1 MSIDIEQFHGV
12 FFDESDEHL
21 DDMEQLLMSLD
32 IESPDPEELN
42 SIFRAA
48 HSIKG
53 GSGIFGFDALM
64 NLTHVME
71 NLLDKARNNELSI
84 TADIVNVLLE
94 TLDVLK
100 DTLNAYRDETP
111 VPEDSIAQRIK
122 ILNEVINGQT
132 TDTASDSSGA
142 PSVQNENTQN
152 ESLQDDSFGFFDDE
166 PGDPAS
172 DSDDSFGFFDDEPVN
187 EVSQEETIQSN
198 SEDDEGFGFFDDALD
213 ESNLTQETSTQKSV
227 KEDEGFGFFDDEETL
242 NTTDMSQTDKSGSA
256 VAGTT
261 KTGEHQGFGFFEDA
275 PSASNINTSLES
287 ASGNN
292 AQSANTP
299 SNTATTSSNVKAP
312 TSGAAPTSTQAKTPS
327 KPPAKK
333 STARESASIRVD
345 TTKIDAMVNL
355 VGELVITQSMLSM
368 IGQDVEGQVGERLQ
382 LAIDELQRNTREIQE
397 SVMSMRMLP
406 LTATFNRFP
415 RLVRDLAGK
424 LGKQV
429 ELVLQ
434 GGSTEIDKS
443 LIEKIV
449 DPLTHLVRNS
459 IDHGIETPEK
469 RAAAGKPEKGTVI
482 LSAEQKG
489 GSIIISIIDD
499 GGGLHRDKIL
509 DKARSNG
516 LAVSDDMPDSEVW
529 QLIFQPGFST
539 AEAITDVS
547 GRGVGMDVVRR
558 NIESIGGRIDIESS
572 AGEGSAFF
580 IHLPLTLAIV
590 DGMCVSVGKQ
600 IFVIP
605 LLNIIESFQP
615 TKQQLKTLGNDTVL
629 YIRDQYWPLVPL
641 YDFMEVEG
649 AALSPTEGIVVLLE
663 SSKKRFG
670 ILVDALVGQQQV
682 VIKSLEEHYRKV
694 AGIAGATIMGDGK
707 VALIIDADSIA
718 TTYTSSQI
726 EELLS

>member
-1 MSIDIEQFHGV
+1 MSIDIEQFHSV
-12 FFDESDEHL
+12 FFEESEEHL
-21 DDMEQLLMSLD
+21 DDMEQLLMGLNVD
-32 IESPDPEELN
+32 APDPEELN

-71 NLLDKARNNELSI
+71 NLLDKARNGELSV
-84 TADIVNVLLE
+84 TTEIVNVLLE

-100 DTLNAYRDETP
+100 ATLTAYRQQSP
-111 VPEDSIAQRIK
+111 VPEDDIAQRITV
-122 ILNEVINGQT
+122 LNAAIDGQVQ
-132 TDTASDSSGA
+132 SGA
-142 PSVQNENTQN
+142 SGDKSPHTTAE
-152 ESLQDDSFGFFDDE
+152 DDDGFGFFDDDDTAQNPSAVVTE
-166 PGDPAS
+166 T
-172 DSDDSFGFFDDEPVN
+172 SDDSFGFFD
-187 EVSQEETIQSN
+187 EEDVQPQSK
-198 SEDDEGFGFFDDALD
+198 SSVHEDDGFGFFDDVALPANAENKVPSIAPKD
-213 ESNLTQETSTQKSV
+213 ESPAES
-227 KEDEGFGFFDDEETL
+227 
-242 NTTDMSQTDKSGSA
+242 NTPKPLSNKPTPT
-256 VAGTT
+256 
-261 KTGEHQGFGFFEDA
+261 A
-275 PSASNINTSLES
+275 PKNTSE
-287 ASGNN
+287 
-292 AQSANTP
+292 ANQ
-299 SNTATTSSNVKAP
+299 
-312 TSGAAPTSTQAKTPS
+312 QAKPVAS
-327 KPPAKK
+327 
-333 STARESASIRVD
+333 RETVSIRVD

-368 IGQDVEGQVGERLQ
+368 IGHEVDGQIGERLQ

-415 RLVRDLAGK
+415 RLVRDLASK
-424 LGKQV
+424 LGKKV

-434 GGSTEIDKS
+434 GGNTEIDKS
-443 LIEKIV
+443 LIEKLV

-459 IDHGIETPEK
+459 IDHGIESPSA
-469 RAAAGKPEKGTVI
+469 RRSNGKSETGTVI

-499 GGGLHRDKIL
+499 GGGLHREKIL

-516 LAVSDDMPDSEVW
+516 LSVSDDMPDSAVW

-539 AEAITDVS
+539 ADAITDVS

-558 NIESIGGRIDIESS
+558 NIESIGGRIEIESN

-590 DGMCVSVGKQ
+590 DGMCVSVGEQ

-605 LLNIIESFQP
+605 LLNIVESFQP
-615 TKQQLKTLGNDTVL
+615 QKHQLKTLGNDTVL
-629 YIRDQYWPLVPL
+629 YVRDQYWPLVPL
-641 YDFMEVEG
+641 YDFMDVDG
-649 AALSPTEGIVVLLE
+649 AQKSATEGIVVLLE

-682 VIKSLEEHYRKV
+682 VIKSLELHYRKV

-718 TTYTSSQI
+718 TTYTSSQL

>member
-32 IESPDPEELN
+32 VESPDPEELN

-71 NLLDKARNNELSI
+71 NLLDKARNNELSV

-111 VPEDSIAQRIK
+111 VPEDSIAERIK
-122 ILNEVINGQT
+122 ILNGVINGQY
-132 TDTASDSSGA
+132 TDPAPGDGDDSSEV
-142 PSVQNENTQN
+142 SVNAQNENA
-152 ESLQDDSFGFFDDE
+152 QDDSFGFFDDE
-166 PGDPAS
+166 PNSAIEAA
-172 DSDDSFGFFDDEPVN
+172 DDSFGFFDDEPVN
-187 EVSQEETIQSN
+187 EVLSHGDNTK
-198 SEDDEGFGFFDDALD
+198 SENNDDD
-213 ESNLTQETSTQKSV
+213 
-227 KEDEGFGFFDDEETL
+227 GFGFFDDEISNNTVDAQTETT
-242 NTTDMSQTDKSGSA
+242 NAETA
-256 VAGTT
+256 EV
-261 KTGEHQGFGFFEDA
+261 EQGFGFFEDA
-275 PSASNINTSLES
+275 PSATNINTSLEI
-287 ASGNN
+287 ASSNN
-292 AQSANTP
+292 AQSASTQL
-299 SNTATTSSNVKAP
+299 NTATTSNNDKAP
-312 TSGAAPTSTQAKTPS
+312 TTGVAPTTTQAKTPP

-459 IDHGIETPEK
+459 IDHGIEMPDK
-469 RAAAGKPEKGTVI
+469 RVAAGKPEKGTVI

-516 LAVSDDMPDSEVW
+516 LTVSDDMPDSEVW

-641 YDFMEVEG
+641 YDFMEVED

-670 ILVDALVGQQQV
+670 VLVDALVGQQQV

>member
-32 IESPDPEELN
+32 VESPDPEELN

-71 NLLDKARNNELSI
+71 NLLDKARNNELSV

-111 VPEDSIAQRIK
+111 VPEDSIAERIK
-122 ILNEVINGQT
+122 ILNGVINGQS
-132 TDTASDSSGA
+132 TDLAPGDGDDASEV
-142 PSVQNENTQN
+142 SVNAQN
-152 ESLQDDSFGFFDDE
+152 ESAQDDSFGFFDDE
-166 PGDPAS
+166 PNSAIEAA
-172 DSDDSFGFFDDEPVN
+172 DDSFGFFDNEPVN
-187 EVSQEETIQSN
+187 EALSHGDNTK
-198 SEDDEGFGFFDDALD
+198 SENNDDD
-213 ESNLTQETSTQKSV
+213 
-227 KEDEGFGFFDDEETL
+227 GFGFFDDEISKNTVDAQTETT
-242 NTTDMSQTDKSGSA
+242 NAETA
-256 VAGTT
+256 EV
-261 KTGEHQGFGFFEDA
+261 EQGFGFFEDA
-275 PSASNINTSLES
+275 PSATNINTSLEI
-287 ASGNN
+287 ASSNN
-292 AQSANTP
+292 AQSASTQ
-299 SNTATTSSNVKAP
+299 SNTATTSNNDKAP
-312 TSGAAPTSTQAKTPS
+312 TSGVAPTTTQAKTPP

-459 IDHGIETPEK
+459 IDHGIEMPDK
-469 RAAAGKPEKGTVI
+469 RVAAGKPEKGTVI

-516 LAVSDDMPDSEVW
+516 LTVSDDMPDSEVW

-641 YDFMEVEG
+641 YDFMEVED

-670 ILVDALVGQQQV
+670 VLVDALVGQQQV

>member
-32 IESPDPEELN
+32 VESPDPEELN

-71 NLLDKARNNELSI
+71 NLLDKARNNELSV

-111 VPEDSIAQRIK
+111 VPEDSIAERIK
-122 ILNEVINGQT
+122 ILNGVINGQS
-132 TDTASDSSGA
+132 TDLAPGDGDDASEV
-142 PSVQNENTQN
+142 SVNAQN
-152 ESLQDDSFGFFDDE
+152 ESAQDDSFGFFDDE
-166 PGDPAS
+166 PNSAIEAA
-172 DSDDSFGFFDDEPVN
+172 DDSFGFFDDEPVN
-187 EVSQEETIQSN
+187 EALSHGDNTK
-198 SEDDEGFGFFDDALD
+198 SENNDDD
-213 ESNLTQETSTQKSV
+213 
-227 KEDEGFGFFDDEETL
+227 GFGFFDDEISKNTVDAQTETT
-242 NTTDMSQTDKSGSA
+242 NAETA
-256 VAGTT
+256 EV
-261 KTGEHQGFGFFEDA
+261 EQGFGFFEDA
-275 PSASNINTSLES
+275 PSATNINTSLEI
-287 ASGNN
+287 ASSNN
-292 AQSANTP
+292 AQSASTQL
-299 SNTATTSSNVKAP
+299 NTATTSNNDKAP
-312 TSGAAPTSTQAKTPS
+312 TSGVAPTTTQAKTPP

-459 IDHGIETPEK
+459 IDHGIEMPDK
-469 RAAAGKPEKGTVI
+469 RVAAGKPEKGTVI

-516 LAVSDDMPDSEVW
+516 LTVSDDMPDSEVW

-641 YDFMEVEG
+641 YDFMEVED

-670 ILVDALVGQQQV
+670 VLVDALVGQQQV

>member
-32 IESPDPEELN
+32 VESPDPEELN

-71 NLLDKARNNELSI
+71 NLLDKARNNELSV

-111 VPEDSIAQRIK
+111 VPEDSIAERIK
-122 ILNEVINGQT
+122 ILNGLINGQS
-132 TDTASDSSGA
+132 TDAASGDGDDASEV
-142 PSVQNENTQN
+142 SVNAQN
-152 ESLQDDSFGFFDDE
+152 ESAQDDSFGFFDDE
-166 PGDPAS
+166 PNSAIEAA
-172 DSDDSFGFFDDEPVN
+172 DDSFGFFDNEPVN
-187 EVSQEETIQSN
+187 EALSHGDNTK
-198 SEDDEGFGFFDDALD
+198 SENNDDD
-213 ESNLTQETSTQKSV
+213 
-227 KEDEGFGFFDDEETL
+227 GFGFFDDEISKNTVDAQTETT
-242 NTTDMSQTDKSGSA
+242 NAETA
-256 VAGTT
+256 EV
-261 KTGEHQGFGFFEDA
+261 EQGFGFFEDA
-275 PSASNINTSLES
+275 PSATNINTSLEI
-287 ASGNN
+287 ASSNN
-292 AQSANTP
+292 AQSASTQL
-299 SNTATTSSNVKAP
+299 NTATTSNNDKAP
-312 TSGAAPTSTQAKTPS
+312 TTGVAPTTTQAKTPP

-459 IDHGIETPEK
+459 IDHGIEMPDK
-469 RAAAGKPEKGTVI
+469 RVAAGKPEKGTVI

-516 LAVSDDMPDSEVW
+516 LTVSDDMPDSEVW

-641 YDFMEVEG
+641 YDFMEVED

-670 ILVDALVGQQQV
+670 VLVDALVGQQQV

>member
-32 IESPDPEELN
+32 VESPDPEELN

-71 NLLDKARNNELSI
+71 NLLDKARNNELSV

-111 VPEDSIAQRIK
+111 VPEDSIAERIK
-122 ILNEVINGQT
+122 ILNGVINGQY
-132 TDTASDSSGA
+132 TDPAPGDGDDSSEV
-142 PSVQNENTQN
+142 SVNAQN
-152 ESLQDDSFGFFDDE
+152 ESAQDDSFGFFDDE
-166 PGDPAS
+166 PNSAIEAA
-172 DSDDSFGFFDDEPVN
+172 DDSFGFFDDEPVYEALSHGDN
-187 EVSQEETIQSN
+187 TK
-198 SEDDEGFGFFDDALD
+198 SENNDDD
-213 ESNLTQETSTQKSV
+213 
-227 KEDEGFGFFDDEETL
+227 GFGFFDDEISN
-242 NTTDMSQTDKSGSA
+242 NTVGAQTA
-256 VAGTT
+256 TT
-261 KTGEHQGFGFFEDA
+261 KAETAEVEQGFGFFEDA
-275 PSASNINTSLES
+275 PSATNINTSLEI
-287 ASGNN
+287 ASSNN
-292 AQSANTP
+292 AQSASTQL
-299 SNTATTSSNVKAP
+299 NTATTSNNDKAP
-312 TSGAAPTSTQAKTPS
+312 TSGVAPTTTQAKTPP

-459 IDHGIETPEK
+459 IDHGIEMPDK
-469 RAAAGKPEKGTVI
+469 RVAAGKPEKGTVI

-516 LAVSDDMPDSEVW
+516 LTVSDDMPDSEVW

-641 YDFMEVEG
+641 YDFMEVED

-670 ILVDALVGQQQV
+670 VLVDALVGQQQV

>member
-1 MSIDIEQFHGV
+1 MSIDIEQFHSV

-32 IESPDPEELN
+32 VESPDPEELN

-71 NLLDKARNNELSI
+71 NLLDKARNNELSV

-100 DTLNAYRDETP
+100 DTLNAYRDETS
-111 VPEDSIAQRIK
+111 VPQESIDERIK
-122 ILNEVINGQT
+122 ILNDALNGQSAEFT
-132 TDTASDSSGA
+132 PNGASEEISS
-142 PSVQNENTQN
+142 NTQA
-152 ESLQDDSFGFFDDE
+152 ESIEDDGFGFFDDE
-166 PGDPAS
+166 PSEAS
-172 DSDDSFGFFDDEPVN
+172 SATDN
-187 EVSQEETIQSN
+187 
-198 SEDDEGFGFFDDALD
+198 GFGFFDEEPVHNQSSETT
-213 ESNLTQETSTQKSV
+213 ESSSQA
-227 KEDEGFGFFDDEETL
+227 DEGFGFFDDEETHSNL
-242 NTTDMSQTDKSGSA
+242 VEPQTKKSDAAKAESDD
-256 VAGTT
+256 
-261 KTGEHQGFGFFEDA
+261 EEDSQGFGFFEDV
-275 PSASNINTSLES
+275 PSARHINTAANTTTGPKS
-287 ASGNN
+287 
-292 AQSANTP
+292 QSAKTLRDSVNDDKA
-299 SNTATTSSNVKAP
+299 SLSGVASSKAP
-312 TSGAAPTSTQAKTPS
+312 AKNKPKPS
-327 KPPAKK
+327 AKK

-368 IGQDVEGQVGERLQ
+368 IGQDVEGQIGERLQ

-459 IDHGIETPEK
+459 IDHGIEMPDK
-469 RAAAGKPEKGTVI
+469 RVAAGKPEKGTVI

-641 YDFMEVEG
+641 YDFMEVEE

-670 ILVDALVGQQQV
+670 VLVDALVGQQQV

>member
-32 IESPDPEELN
+32 VESPDPEELN

-71 NLLDKARNNELSI
+71 NLLDKARNNELSV

-111 VPEDSIAQRIK
+111 VPEDSIAERIK
-122 ILNEVINGQT
+122 ILNGVINGQS
-132 TDTASDSSGA
+132 TDAAPGDGDDASEV
-142 PSVQNENTQN
+142 SVNAQN
-152 ESLQDDSFGFFDDE
+152 ESAQDDSFGFFDDE
-166 PGDPAS
+166 PNSAIEAA
-172 DSDDSFGFFDDEPVN
+172 DDSFGFFDNEPVN
-187 EVSQEETIQSN
+187 EALSHGDNTK
-198 SEDDEGFGFFDDALD
+198 SENNDDD
-213 ESNLTQETSTQKSV
+213 
-227 KEDEGFGFFDDEETL
+227 GFGFFDDEISN
-242 NTTDMSQTDKSGSA
+242 NTVDAQTE
-256 VAGTT
+256 TT
-261 KTGEHQGFGFFEDA
+261 KAETAGVEQGFGFFEDA
-275 PSASNINTSLES
+275 PSATNINTSLEI
-287 ASGNN
+287 ASSNN
-292 AQSANTP
+292 AQSASTQL
-299 SNTATTSSNVKAP
+299 NTATTSNNDKAP
-312 TSGAAPTSTQAKTPS
+312 TSGVAPTTTQAKTPP

-459 IDHGIETPEK
+459 IDHGIEMPDK
-469 RAAAGKPEKGTVI
+469 RVAAGKPEKGTVI

-516 LAVSDDMPDSEVW
+516 LTVSDDMPDSEVW

-641 YDFMEVEG
+641 YDFMEVED

-670 ILVDALVGQQQV
+670 VLVDALVGQQQV

>member
-32 IESPDPEELN
+32 VESPDPEELN

-71 NLLDKARNNELSI
+71 NLLDKARNNELSV

-111 VPEDSIAQRIK
+111 VPEDSIAERIK
-122 ILNEVINGQT
+122 ILNGVINGQS
-132 TDTASDSSGA
+132 TDLAPGDGDDASEV
-142 PSVQNENTQN
+142 SVNAQN
-152 ESLQDDSFGFFDDE
+152 ESAQDDSFGFFDDE
-166 PGDPAS
+166 PNSAIEAA
-172 DSDDSFGFFDDEPVN
+172 DDSFGFFDNEPVN
-187 EVSQEETIQSN
+187 EALSHGDNTK
-198 SEDDEGFGFFDDALD
+198 SENNDDD
-213 ESNLTQETSTQKSV
+213 
-227 KEDEGFGFFDDEETL
+227 GFGFFDDEISKNTVDAQTETT
-242 NTTDMSQTDKSGSA
+242 NAETA
-256 VAGTT
+256 EV
-261 KTGEHQGFGFFEDA
+261 EQGFGFFEDA
-275 PSASNINTSLES
+275 PSATNINTSLEI
-287 ASGNN
+287 ASSNN
-292 AQSANTP
+292 AQSASTQ
-299 SNTATTSSNVKAP
+299 SNTATTSNNDKAP
-312 TSGAAPTSTQAKTPS
+312 TSGVAPTTTQAKTPP

-459 IDHGIETPEK
+459 IDHGIEMPDK
-469 RAAAGKPEKGTVI
+469 RVAAGKPEKGTVI

-516 LAVSDDMPDSEVW
+516 LTVSDDMPDSEVW

-572 AGEGSAFF
+572 VGEGSAFF

-641 YDFMEVEG
+641 YDFMEVED

-670 ILVDALVGQQQV
+670 VLVDALVGQQQV

>member
-32 IESPDPEELN
+32 VESPDPEELN

-71 NLLDKARNNELSI
+71 NLLDKARNNELSV

-111 VPEDSIAQRIK
+111 VPEDSIAERIK
-122 ILNEVINGQT
+122 ILNGVINGQS
-132 TDTASDSSGA
+132 TDAASGDGDDASEV
-142 PSVQNENTQN
+142 SVNAQN
-152 ESLQDDSFGFFDDE
+152 ESAQDDSFGFFDDE
-166 PGDPAS
+166 PNSAIEAA
-172 DSDDSFGFFDDEPVN
+172 DDSFGFFDDEPVN
-187 EVSQEETIQSN
+187 EVLSHGDNTK
-198 SEDDEGFGFFDDALD
+198 SENNDDD
-213 ESNLTQETSTQKSV
+213 
-227 KEDEGFGFFDDEETL
+227 GFGFFDDEISN
-242 NTTDMSQTDKSGSA
+242 NTVDAQTE
-256 VAGTT
+256 TT
-261 KTGEHQGFGFFEDA
+261 KAETAGVEQGFGFFEDA
-275 PSASNINTSLES
+275 PSATNINTSLEI
-287 ASGNN
+287 ASSNN
-292 AQSANTP
+292 AQSASTQL
-299 SNTATTSSNVKAP
+299 NTATTSNNDKAP
-312 TSGAAPTSTQAKTPS
+312 TTGVAPTTTQAKTPP

-459 IDHGIETPEK
+459 IDHGIEMPDK
-469 RAAAGKPEKGTVI
+469 RVAAGKPEKGTVI

-516 LAVSDDMPDSEVW
+516 LTVSDDMPDSEVW

-641 YDFMEVEG
+641 YDFMEVED

-670 ILVDALVGQQQV
+670 VLVDALVGQQQV

>member
-32 IESPDPEELN
+32 VESPDPEELN

-71 NLLDKARNNELSI
+71 NLLDKARNNELSV

-111 VPEDSIAQRIK
+111 VPEDSIAERIK
-122 ILNEVINGQT
+122 ILNGVINGQS
-132 TDTASDSSGA
+132 TDLAPGDGDDASEV
-142 PSVQNENTQN
+142 SVNAQN
-152 ESLQDDSFGFFDDE
+152 ESAQDDSFGFFDDE
-166 PGDPAS
+166 PNSAIEAA
-172 DSDDSFGFFDDEPVN
+172 DDSFGFFDNEPVN
-187 EVSQEETIQSN
+187 EALSHGDNTK
-198 SEDDEGFGFFDDALD
+198 SENNDDD
-213 ESNLTQETSTQKSV
+213 
-227 KEDEGFGFFDDEETL
+227 GFGFFDDEISKNTVDAQTETT
-242 NTTDMSQTDKSGSA
+242 NAETA
-256 VAGTT
+256 EV
-261 KTGEHQGFGFFEDA
+261 EQGFGFFEDA
-275 PSASNINTSLES
+275 PSATNINTSLEI
-287 ASGNN
+287 ASSNN
-292 AQSANTP
+292 AQSASTQ
-299 SNTATTSSNVKAP
+299 SNTATTSNNDKAP
-312 TSGAAPTSTQAKTPS
+312 TSGVAPTTTQAKTPP

-355 VGELVITQSMLSM
+355 VGELVITQSMLSL

-459 IDHGIETPEK
+459 IDHGIEMPDK
-469 RAAAGKPEKGTVI
+469 RVAAGKPEKGTVI

-516 LAVSDDMPDSEVW
+516 LTVSDDMPDSEVW

-641 YDFMEVEG
+641 YDFMEVED

-670 ILVDALVGQQQV
+670 VLVDALVGQQQV

>member
-32 IESPDPEELN
+32 VESPDPEELN

-71 NLLDKARNNELSI
+71 NLLDKARNNELSV

-111 VPEDSIAQRIK
+111 VPEDSIAERIK
-122 ILNEVINGQT
+122 ILNGVINGQY
-132 TDTASDSSGA
+132 TDPAPGDGDDSSEV
-142 PSVQNENTQN
+142 SVNAQNENA
-152 ESLQDDSFGFFDDE
+152 QDDSFGFFDDE
-166 PGDPAS
+166 PNSAIEAA
-172 DSDDSFGFFDDEPVN
+172 DDSFGFFDDEPVN
-187 EVSQEETIQSN
+187 EVLSHGDNTK
-198 SEDDEGFGFFDDALD
+198 SENNDDD
-213 ESNLTQETSTQKSV
+213 
-227 KEDEGFGFFDDEETL
+227 GFGFFDDEISN
-242 NTTDMSQTDKSGSA
+242 NTVDAQTE
-256 VAGTT
+256 TT
-261 KTGEHQGFGFFEDA
+261 KAETAGVEQGFGFFEDA
-275 PSASNINTSLES
+275 PSATNINTSLEI
-287 ASGNN
+287 ASSNN
-292 AQSANTP
+292 AQSASTQL
-299 SNTATTSSNVKAP
+299 NTATTSNNDKAP
-312 TSGAAPTSTQAKTPS
+312 TTGVAPTTTQAKTPT
-327 KPPAKK
+327 KPSAKK

-459 IDHGIETPEK
+459 IDHGIEMPDK
-469 RAAAGKPEKGTVI
+469 RVAAGKPEKGTVI

-516 LAVSDDMPDSEVW
+516 LTVSDDMPDSEVW

-641 YDFMEVEG
+641 YDFMEVED

-670 ILVDALVGQQQV
+670 VLVDALVGQQQV

>member
-32 IESPDPEELN
+32 VESPDPEELN

-71 NLLDKARNNELSI
+71 NLLDKARNNELSV

-111 VPEDSIAQRIK
+111 VPEDSIAERIK
-122 ILNEVINGQT
+122 ILNGVINGQS
-132 TDTASDSSGA
+132 TDAASGDGDDASEV
-142 PSVQNENTQN
+142 SVNAQN
-152 ESLQDDSFGFFDDE
+152 ESAQDDSFGFFDDE
-166 PGDPAS
+166 PNSAIEAA
-172 DSDDSFGFFDDEPVN
+172 DDSFGFFDDEPVN
-187 EVSQEETIQSN
+187 EVLSHGDNTK
-198 SEDDEGFGFFDDALD
+198 SENNDDD
-213 ESNLTQETSTQKSV
+213 
-227 KEDEGFGFFDDEETL
+227 GFGFFDDEIS
-242 NTTDMSQTDKSGSA
+242 NNIVDAQTE
-256 VAGTT
+256 TT
-261 KTGEHQGFGFFEDA
+261 KAETAGVEQGFGFFEDA
-275 PSASNINTSLES
+275 PSATNINTSLEI
-287 ASGNN
+287 ASSNN
-292 AQSANTP
+292 AQSASTQL
-299 SNTATTSSNVKAP
+299 NTATTSNNDKAP
-312 TSGAAPTSTQAKTPS
+312 TTGVAPTTTQAKTPP

-459 IDHGIETPEK
+459 IDHGIEMPDK
-469 RAAAGKPEKGTVI
+469 RVAAGKPEKGTVI

-516 LAVSDDMPDSEVW
+516 LTVSDDMPDSEVW

-641 YDFMEVEG
+641 YDFMEVED

-670 ILVDALVGQQQV
+670 VLVDALVGQQQV

>member
-142 PSVQNENTQN
+142 PSVQSENTQN

-172 DSDDSFGFFDDEPVN
+172 DSDDSFGFFDDEPLN

-242 NTTDMSQTDKSGSA
+242 NTTDMSQTDKSGSP

-261 KTGEHQGFGFFEDA
+261 KAEEHQGFGFFEDA

-299 SNTATTSSNVKAP
+299 SNTATTSSSIKAP

>member
-32 IESPDPEELN
+32 VESPDPEELN

-71 NLLDKARNNELSI
+71 NLLDKARNNELSV

-111 VPEDSIAQRIK
+111 VPEDSIAERIK
-122 ILNEVINGQT
+122 ILNGVINGQY
-132 TDTASDSSGA
+132 TDPAPGDGDDSSEV
-142 PSVQNENTQN
+142 SVNAQNENA
-152 ESLQDDSFGFFDDE
+152 QDDSFGFFDDE
-166 PGDPAS
+166 PNSAIEAA
-172 DSDDSFGFFDDEPVN
+172 DDSFGFFDNEPVN
-187 EVSQEETIQSN
+187 EALSHGDNTK
-198 SEDDEGFGFFDDALD
+198 SENNDDD
-213 ESNLTQETSTQKSV
+213 
-227 KEDEGFGFFDDEETL
+227 GFGFFDDEISNNTVDAQTETT
-242 NTTDMSQTDKSGSA
+242 NAETA
-256 VAGTT
+256 EV
-261 KTGEHQGFGFFEDA
+261 EQGFGFFEDA
-275 PSASNINTSLES
+275 PSATNINTSLEI
-287 ASGNN
+287 ASSNN
-292 AQSANTP
+292 AQSASTQL
-299 SNTATTSSNVKAP
+299 NTATTSNNDKAP
-312 TSGAAPTSTQAKTPS
+312 TTGVAPTTTQAKTPP

-459 IDHGIETPEK
+459 IDHGIEMPDK
-469 RAAAGKPEKGTVI
+469 RVAAGKPEKGTVI

-516 LAVSDDMPDSEVW
+516 LTVSDDMPDSEVW

-641 YDFMEVEG
+641 YDFMEVED

-670 ILVDALVGQQQV
+670 VLVDALVGQQQV

>member
-32 IESPDPEELN
+32 VESPDPEELN

-71 NLLDKARNNELSI
+71 NLLDKARNNELSV

-111 VPEDSIAQRIK
+111 VPEDSIAERIK
-122 ILNEVINGQT
+122 ILNGVINGQS
-132 TDTASDSSGA
+132 TDAASGDGDDASEV
-142 PSVQNENTQN
+142 SVNAQN
-152 ESLQDDSFGFFDDE
+152 ESAQDDSFGFFDDE
-166 PGDPAS
+166 PNSAIEAA
-172 DSDDSFGFFDDEPVN
+172 DDSFGFFDDEPVN
-187 EVSQEETIQSN
+187 EALSHGDNTK
-198 SEDDEGFGFFDDALD
+198 SENNDDD
-213 ESNLTQETSTQKSV
+213 
-227 KEDEGFGFFDDEETL
+227 GFGFFDDEISK
-242 NTTDMSQTDKSGSA
+242 NTVGAQTA
-256 VAGTT
+256 TT
-261 KTGEHQGFGFFEDA
+261 KAETAEVEQGFGFFEDA
-275 PSASNINTSLES
+275 PSATNINTSLEI
-287 ASGNN
+287 ASSNN
-292 AQSANTP
+292 AQSASTQL
-299 SNTATTSSNVKAP
+299 NTATTSNNDKAP
-312 TSGAAPTSTQAKTPS
+312 TSGVAPTTTQAKTPP

-459 IDHGIETPEK
+459 IDHGIEMPDK
-469 RAAAGKPEKGTVI
+469 RVAAGKPEKGTVI

-516 LAVSDDMPDSEVW
+516 LTVSDDMPDSEVW

-641 YDFMEVEG
+641 YDFMEVED

-670 ILVDALVGQQQV
+670 VLVDALVGQQQV

>member
-142 PSVQNENTQN
+142 PSVQSENTQN

-172 DSDDSFGFFDDEPVN
+172 DSDDSFGFFDDEPLN

-242 NTTDMSQTDKSGSA
+242 NTTDMSQTDKSGSP

-261 KTGEHQGFGFFEDA
+261 KAEEHQGFGFFEDA

-299 SNTATTSSNVKAP
+299 SNTATTSSSIKAP

-670 ILVDALVGQQQV
+670 VLVDALVGQQQV

>member
-32 IESPDPEELN
+32 VESPDPEELN

-71 NLLDKARNNELSI
+71 NLLDKARNNELSV

-111 VPEDSIAQRIK
+111 VPEDSIAERIK
-122 ILNEVINGQT
+122 ILNGVINGQY
-132 TDTASDSSGA
+132 TDPAPGDGDDSSEV
-142 PSVQNENTQN
+142 SVNAQNENA
-152 ESLQDDSFGFFDDE
+152 QDDSFGFFDDE
-166 PGDPAS
+166 PNSAIEAA
-172 DSDDSFGFFDDEPVN
+172 DDSFGFFDDEPVN
-187 EVSQEETIQSN
+187 EVLSHGDNTK
-198 SEDDEGFGFFDDALD
+198 SENNDDD
-213 ESNLTQETSTQKSV
+213 
-227 KEDEGFGFFDDEETL
+227 GFGFFDDEISN
-242 NTTDMSQTDKSGSA
+242 NTVGAQTE
-256 VAGTT
+256 TT
-261 KTGEHQGFGFFEDA
+261 KAETAEVEQGFGFFEDA
-275 PSASNINTSLES
+275 PSATNINTSLEI
-287 ASGNN
+287 ASSNN
-292 AQSANTP
+292 AQSASTQL
-299 SNTATTSSNVKAP
+299 NTATTSNNDKAP
-312 TSGAAPTSTQAKTPS
+312 TTGVAPTTTQAKTPP

-459 IDHGIETPEK
+459 IDHGIEMPDK
-469 RAAAGKPEKGTVI
+469 RVAAGKPEKGTVI

-516 LAVSDDMPDSEVW
+516 LTVSDDMPDSEVW

-641 YDFMEVEG
+641 YDFMEVED

-670 ILVDALVGQQQV
+670 VLVDALVGQQQV

>member
-32 IESPDPEELN
+32 VESPDPEELN

-71 NLLDKARNNELSI
+71 NLLDKARNNELSV

-111 VPEDSIAQRIK
+111 VPEDSIAERIK
-122 ILNEVINGQT
+122 ILNGVINGQS
-132 TDTASDSSGA
+132 TDAASGDGDDASEV
-142 PSVQNENTQN
+142 SVNAQN
-152 ESLQDDSFGFFDDE
+152 ESAQDDSFGFFDDE
-166 PGDPAS
+166 PNSAIEAA
-172 DSDDSFGFFDDEPVN
+172 DDSFGFFDDEPVN
-187 EVSQEETIQSN
+187 EALSHGDNTK
-198 SEDDEGFGFFDDALD
+198 SENNDDD
-213 ESNLTQETSTQKSV
+213 
-227 KEDEGFGFFDDEETL
+227 GFGFFDDEISN
-242 NTTDMSQTDKSGSA
+242 NTVGAQTA
-256 VAGTT
+256 TT
-261 KTGEHQGFGFFEDA
+261 KAETAEVEQGFGFFEDA
-275 PSASNINTSLES
+275 PSATNINTSLEI
-287 ASGNN
+287 ASSNN
-292 AQSANTP
+292 AQSASTQL
-299 SNTATTSSNVKAP
+299 NTATTSNNDKAP
-312 TSGAAPTSTQAKTPS
+312 TSGVAPTTTQAKTPP

-333 STARESASIRVD
+333 SAARESASIRVD

-459 IDHGIETPEK
+459 IDHGIEMPDK
-469 RAAAGKPEKGTVI
+469 RVAAGKPEKGTVI

-516 LAVSDDMPDSEVW
+516 LTVSDDMPDSEVW

-641 YDFMEVEG
+641 YDFMEVED

-670 ILVDALVGQQQV
+670 VLVDALVGQQQV

>member
-1 MSIDIEQFHGV
+1 MSIDIEQFHSV

-21 DDMEQLLMSLD
+21 DDMEQLLMGLD
-32 IESPDPEELN
+32 VESPDPEELN

-71 NLLDKARNNELSI
+71 NLLDQARNNELSI

-100 DTLNAYRDETP
+100 DTLNAYRDATP
-111 VPEDSIAQRIK
+111 VPEDSIAERVET
-122 ILNEVINGQT
+122 LNGVINGQSAEPT
-132 TDTASDSSGA
+132 KIETED
-142 PSVQNENTQN
+142 QN
-152 ESLQDDSFGFFDDE
+152 ESAQNDSFGFFDDE
-166 PGDPAS
+166 PSNTVFEP
-172 DSDDSFGFFDDEPVN
+172 DDSFGFFEDEPVQSKDNEDDGFGFFDDEPTN
-187 EVSQEETIQSN
+187 
-198 SEDDEGFGFFDDALD
+198 A
-213 ESNLTQETSTQKSV
+213 STQA
-227 KEDEGFGFFDDEETL
+227 DDGFGFFDDEDTS
-242 NTTDMSQTDKSGSA
+242 NT
-256 VAGTT
+256 VAEPELS
-261 KTGEHQGFGFFEDA
+261 KAEESQGFGFFDDV
-275 PSASNINTSLES
+275 PSASHINTASETAMGGEPQS
-287 ASGNN
+287 ASTSQNSTSTN
-292 AQSANTP
+292 HTKAEKSDTASTP
-299 SNTATTSSNVKAP
+299 APAKAP
-312 TSGAAPTSTQAKTPS
+312 AKPS
-327 KPPAKK
+327 AKK
-333 STARESASIRVD
+333 SAVRESASIRVD

-368 IGQDVEGQVGERLQ
+368 IGQDVDGQVGERLQ

-459 IDHGIETPEK
+459 IDHGIETSEK
-469 RAAAGKPEKGTVI
+469 RVAAGKAEKGTVI

-509 DKARSNG
+509 EKARSNG
-516 LAVSDDMPDSEVW
+516 LAVSDDMPDADVW

-539 AEAITDVS
+539 ADAITDVS

-590 DGMCVSVGKQ
+590 DGMCVTVGEQ

-615 TKQQLKTLGNDTVL
+615 TEQQLKTLGNDTVL

-641 YDFMEVEG
+641 YDFMQVED
-649 AALSPTEGIVVLLE
+649 AAKSPTEGIVVLLE

>member
-142 PSVQNENTQN
+142 PSVQSENTQN

-172 DSDDSFGFFDDEPVN
+172 DSDDSFGFFDDEPLN

-242 NTTDMSQTDKSGSA
+242 NTTDMSQTDKSGSP

-261 KTGEHQGFGFFEDA
+261 KAEEHQGFGFFEDA

-299 SNTATTSSNVKAP
+299 SNTATTSSSIKAP

-429 ELVLQ
+429 DLVLQ

>member
-32 IESPDPEELN
+32 VESPDPEELN

-71 NLLDKARNNELSI
+71 NLLDKARNNELSV

-111 VPEDSIAQRIK
+111 VPEDSIAERIK
-122 ILNEVINGQT
+122 ILNGVINGQS
-132 TDTASDSSGA
+132 TDAASGDGDDASEV
-142 PSVQNENTQN
+142 SVNAQN
-152 ESLQDDSFGFFDDE
+152 ESAQDDSFGFFDDE
-166 PGDPAS
+166 PNSAIEAA
-172 DSDDSFGFFDDEPVN
+172 DDSFGFFDDEPVN
-187 EVSQEETIQSN
+187 EVLSHGDNTK
-198 SEDDEGFGFFDDALD
+198 SENNDDD
-213 ESNLTQETSTQKSV
+213 
-227 KEDEGFGFFDDEETL
+227 GFGFFDDEISN
-242 NTTDMSQTDKSGSA
+242 NTVDAQTE
-256 VAGTT
+256 TT
-261 KTGEHQGFGFFEDA
+261 KAETAGVEQGFGFFEDA
-275 PSASNINTSLES
+275 PSATNINTSLEI
-287 ASGNN
+287 ASSNN
-292 AQSANTP
+292 AQSASTQL
-299 SNTATTSSNVKAP
+299 NTATTSNNDKAP
-312 TSGAAPTSTQAKTPS
+312 TSGVAPTTTQAKTPP

-459 IDHGIETPEK
+459 IDHGIEMPDK
-469 RAAAGKPEKGTVI
+469 RVAAGKPEKGTVI

-516 LAVSDDMPDSEVW
+516 LTVSDDMPDSEVW

-641 YDFMEVEG
+641 YDFMEVED

-670 ILVDALVGQQQV
+670 VLVDALVGQQQV

>member
-32 IESPDPEELN
+32 VESPDPEELN

-71 NLLDKARNNELSI
+71 NLLDKARNNELSV

-111 VPEDSIAQRIK
+111 VPEDSIAERIK
-122 ILNEVINGQT
+122 ILNGVINGQS
-132 TDTASDSSGA
+132 TDAASGDGDDASEV
-142 PSVQNENTQN
+142 SVNAQN
-152 ESLQDDSFGFFDDE
+152 ESAQDDSFGFFDDE
-166 PGDPAS
+166 PNSAIEAA
-172 DSDDSFGFFDDEPVN
+172 DDSFGFFDDEPVN
-187 EVSQEETIQSN
+187 EVLSHGDNTK
-198 SEDDEGFGFFDDALD
+198 SENNDDD
-213 ESNLTQETSTQKSV
+213 
-227 KEDEGFGFFDDEETL
+227 GFGFFDDEISN
-242 NTTDMSQTDKSGSA
+242 NTVDAQTE
-256 VAGTT
+256 TT
-261 KTGEHQGFGFFEDA
+261 KAETAEVEQGFGFFEDA
-275 PSASNINTSLES
+275 PSATNINTSLEI
-287 ASGNN
+287 ASSNN
-292 AQSANTP
+292 AQSASTQL
-299 SNTATTSSNVKAP
+299 NTATTSNNDKAP
-312 TSGAAPTSTQAKTPS
+312 TTGVAPTTTQAKTPP

-355 VGELVITQSMLSM
+355 VGELVITQSMLSL

-459 IDHGIETPEK
+459 IDHGIEMPDK
-469 RAAAGKPEKGTVI
+469 RVAAGKPEKGTVI

-516 LAVSDDMPDSEVW
+516 LTVSDDMPDSEVW

-641 YDFMEVEG
+641 YDFMEVED

-670 ILVDALVGQQQV
+670 VLVDALVGQQQV

>member
-32 IESPDPEELN
+32 VESPDPEELN

-71 NLLDKARNNELSI
+71 NLLDKARNNELSV

-111 VPEDSIAQRIK
+111 VPEDSIAERIK
-122 ILNEVINGQT
+122 ILNGVINGQY
-132 TDTASDSSGA
+132 TDPAPGDGDDSSEV
-142 PSVQNENTQN
+142 SVNAQNENA
-152 ESLQDDSFGFFDDE
+152 QDDSFGFFDDE
-166 PGDPAS
+166 PNSAIEAA
-172 DSDDSFGFFDDEPVN
+172 DDSFGFFDNEPVN
-187 EVSQEETIQSN
+187 EALSHGDNTK
-198 SEDDEGFGFFDDALD
+198 SENNDDD
-213 ESNLTQETSTQKSV
+213 
-227 KEDEGFGFFDDEETL
+227 GFGFFDDEISN
-242 NTTDMSQTDKSGSA
+242 NTVDAQTE
-256 VAGTT
+256 TT
-261 KTGEHQGFGFFEDA
+261 KAETAEVEQGFGFFEDA
-275 PSASNINTSLES
+275 PSATNINTSLEI
-287 ASGNN
+287 ASSNN
-292 AQSANTP
+292 AQSASTQL
-299 SNTATTSSNVKAP
+299 NTATTSNNDKAP
-312 TSGAAPTSTQAKTPS
+312 TTGVAPTTTQAKTPP

-355 VGELVITQSMLSM
+355 VGELVITQSMLSL

-459 IDHGIETPEK
+459 IDHGIEMPDK
-469 RAAAGKPEKGTVI
+469 RVAAGKPEKGTVI

-516 LAVSDDMPDSEVW
+516 LTVSDDMPDSEVW

-641 YDFMEVEG
+641 YDFMEVED

-670 ILVDALVGQQQV
+670 VLVDALVGQQQV

>member
-32 IESPDPEELN
+32 VESPDPEELN

-71 NLLDKARNNELSI
+71 NLLDKARNNELSV

-111 VPEDSIAQRIK
+111 VPEDSIAERIK
-122 ILNEVINGQT
+122 ILNGVINGQY
-132 TDTASDSSGA
+132 TDPAPGDGDDSSEV
-142 PSVQNENTQN
+142 SVNAQN
-152 ESLQDDSFGFFDDE
+152 ESAQDDSFGFFDDE
-166 PGDPAS
+166 PNSAIEAA
-172 DSDDSFGFFDDEPVN
+172 DDSFGFFDDEPVN
-187 EVSQEETIQSN
+187 EVLSHGDNTK
-198 SEDDEGFGFFDDALD
+198 SENNDDD
-213 ESNLTQETSTQKSV
+213 
-227 KEDEGFGFFDDEETL
+227 GFGFFDDEISN
-242 NTTDMSQTDKSGSA
+242 NTVDAQTE
-256 VAGTT
+256 TT
-261 KTGEHQGFGFFEDA
+261 KAETAEVEQGFGFFEDA
-275 PSASNINTSLES
+275 PSATNINTSLEI
-287 ASGNN
+287 ASSNN
-292 AQSANTP
+292 AQSASTQL
-299 SNTATTSSNVKAP
+299 NTATTSNNDKAP
-312 TSGAAPTSTQAKTPS
+312 TSGVAPTTTQAKTPP

-459 IDHGIETPEK
+459 IDHGIEMPDK
-469 RAAAGKPEKGTVI
+469 RVAAGKPEKGTVI

-516 LAVSDDMPDSEVW
+516 LTVSDDMPDSEVW

-641 YDFMEVEG
+641 YDFMEVED

-670 ILVDALVGQQQV
+670 VLVDALVGQQQV